1 MVWGLGLRSRLLVAA
16 GAALLIGA
24 HAPAKAAD
32 LVAGRS
38 NYCFRHVAGVGVDA
52 RMSALRPKADNR
64 CVMSPIRMR
73 RLTKA
78 I

>member
-24 HAPAKAAD
+24 LKPPI
-32 LVAGRS
+32 LWRAGA

-64 CVMSPIRMR
+64 MR
-73 RLTKA
+73 DGSHQNATTN
-78 I
+78 